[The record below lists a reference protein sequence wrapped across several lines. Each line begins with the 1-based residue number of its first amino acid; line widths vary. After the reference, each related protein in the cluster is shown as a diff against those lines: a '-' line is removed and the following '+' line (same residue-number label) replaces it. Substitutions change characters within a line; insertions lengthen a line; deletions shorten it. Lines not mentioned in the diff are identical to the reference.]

1 MNTGRGH
8 SGRARTGLR
17 ARLTA
22 AFAVGALVLS
32 GLIAVLSYTLA
43 RGYLIDQ
50 RGRSAERLASEH
62 AQTVQVALRSS
73 GGDLQ
78 DVLSGLQSTGSETLI
93 DTGQRWITSSAAAKP
108 ADVPTTL
115 RNDVQSGEVSRV
127 RTRLHGRAW
136 MVVGV
141 PLPATAGSRA
151 TYYEITPLSELT
163 RTLRTIRTTLF
174 FVALGAAIVAGLLG
188 RWVSGRL
195 LQPLERVAATSRTIA
210 RGDLGA
216 RLPDMQDRQ
225 LALLTTSFND
235 MADSLSQRIERDARF
250 TADVSHELRSPL
262 TTLTTSLAVLQGR
275 RGELSPRSA
284 EALDLL
290 AGEVERFRQLVEDLL
305 DISRADAGVV
315 DSPEPVVLSELLH
328 RVVAAHADWLSRPM
342 AAALRIDGDA
352 GGVTV
357 SADKRRLVRAF
368 VNLLENGYVHGG
380 GVTTVRLWR
389 EGDQLAVAIDDAGPG
404 IEVQERERVFERF
417 SRAAASGRRQEFG
430 GTGLGLALVRE
441 HVHAHQGTVVV
452 EAAPS
457 GGARFVVR
465 LPVSPVGSRAGLAQM
480 SSSQA

>member
-1 MNTGRGH
+1 
-8 SGRARTGLR
+8 
-17 ARLTA
+17 LTA

-32 GLIAVLSYTLA
+32 GLIAVLSYTFA

-50 RGRSAERLASEH
+50 RGRSAERLAGEH
-62 AQTVQVALRSS
+62 AQTVQVALRSG
-73 GGDLQ
+73 GGDLR
-78 DVLSGLQSTGSETLI
+78 DVLSGLQSAGSETLI
-93 DTGQRWITSSAAAKP
+93 DTGQRWITSSATASP
-108 ADVPTTL
+108 TDVPNTL
-115 RNDVQSGEVSRV
+115 RTEVQSGEIARA

-136 MVVGV
+136 MVAGV
-141 PLPATAGSRA
+141 PLPATVGTRA

-210 RGDLGA
+210 KGDLGA

-275 RGELSPRSA
+275 RSELSPRSA

-315 DSPEPVVLSELLH
+315 DSPEPVVMSELLR
-328 RVVAAHADWLSRPM
+328 RVVAAHEDWLSRPIDE
-342 AAALRIDGDA
+342 ALRIDGDA

-357 SADKRRLVRAF
+357 LADKRRLVRVF
-368 VNLLENGYVHGG
+368 VNLLENGYLHGG

-404 IEVQERERVFERF
+404 LAVQDRDRAFERF
-417 SRAAASGRRQEFG
+417 SRIAASGRRQDFG

-441 HVHAHQGTVVV
+441 HVNAHEGTVVA

-465 LPVSPVGSRAGLAQM
+465 LPITP
-480 SSSQA
+480 SQARGSLAYVGGSSA

>member
-1 MNTGRGH
+1 MNIGRSSTGRP
-8 SGRARTGLR
+8 RTGLR

-32 GLIAVLSYTLA
+32 GLIAVLSYTFA

-50 RGRSAERLASEH
+50 RGRSAERLATAH
-62 AQTVQVALRSS
+62 ARSVEAALRSS
-73 GGDLQ
+73 NEGLEV
-78 DVLSGLQSTGSETLI
+78 VLSGLQSTGSEALI
-93 DTGQRWITSSAAAKP
+93 DTSRRWITSSSTAK
-108 ADVPTTL
+108 ATDVPTSL
-115 RNDVQSGEVSRV
+115 IADVRSGESSRQ
-127 RTRLHGRAW
+127 RTSLHGRAA
-136 MVVGV
+136 MVAGV
-141 PLPATAGSRA
+141 PLPDVDAS
-151 TYYEITPLSELT
+151 YYEITPLTELT
-163 RTLRTIRTTLF
+163 RTLQTIRTTLF

-210 RGDLGA
+210 QGDLAA
-216 RLPDMQDRQ
+216 RLPDTQDRQ
-225 LALLTTSFND
+225 LALLTSSFND
-235 MADSLSQRIERDARF
+235 MADSLAKRIERDARF

-275 RGELSPRSA
+275 RSELSPRSA

-305 DISRADAGVV
+305 DISRADASVV
-315 DSPEPVVLSELLH
+315 DSPEPVVMSELLR
-328 RVVAAHADWLSRPM
+328 RVVVAHADWLTRPV

-357 SADKRRLVRAF
+357 LADKRRLVRVF
-368 VNLLENGYVHGG
+368 VNLLENGYRHGG

-389 EGDQLAVAIDDAGPG
+389 EGEHLAVAIDDAGPG
-404 IEVQERERVFERF
+404 ISPSDRERVFERF
-417 SRAAASGRRQEFG
+417 SRAAASGRREEFG

-441 HVHAHQGTVVV
+441 HVHAHGGTVVV

-465 LPVSPVGSRAGLAQM
+465 LPVTSSDARTGLPEM
-480 SSSQA
+480 SGTPA

>member
-1 MNTGRGH
+1 MNDGH
-8 SGRARTGLR
+8 GHTGRARTGLR
-17 ARLTA
+17 ARLAA

-32 GLIAVLSYTLA
+32 GLIAVLSYTFA

-50 RGRSAERLASEH
+50 RGRSAERLATEH
-62 AQTVQVALRSS
+62 AQTVQTALRSS
-73 GGDLQ
+73 DAGLP
-78 DVLSGLQSTGSETLI
+78 DVLSGFQSTGSEALI
-93 DTGQRWITSSAAAKP
+93 DTGDRWITSSKTAAPTDVPAHLR
-108 ADVPTTL
+108 ADVRSGNASRQRTQL
-115 RNDVQSGEVSRV
+115 R
-127 RTRLHGRAW
+127 GRPW
-136 MVVGV
+136 MVAGV
-141 PLPATAGSRA
+141 PLPDVDAA
-151 TYYEITPLSELT
+151 YYEITPLSELT

-174 FVALGAAIVAGLLG
+174 FVSLGAAIAAGLLG

-210 RGDLGA
+210 QGDLAA
-216 RLPDMQDRQ
+216 RLPDTHDRQ

-235 MADSLSQRIERDARF
+235 MADSLAKRIERDARF

-275 RGELSPRSA
+275 RNELSPRSA

-305 DISRADAGVV
+305 DISRADAGIV
-315 DSPEPVVLSELLH
+315 DSPEPVVMSELLR
-328 RVVAAHADWLSRPM
+328 RVVAAHADWLTRPVT
-342 AAALRIDGDA
+342 AALRIDGDA
-352 GGVTV
+352 GGVSV
-357 SADKRRLVRAF
+357 LADKRRLVRVF
-368 VNLLENGYVHGG
+368 INLLENGYRHGG

-404 IEVQERERVFERF
+404 ISVPDRERVFERF
-417 SRAAASGRRQEFG
+417 SRAAASGRREQFG

-441 HVHAHQGTVVV
+441 HVRAHEGTVIV

-465 LPVSPVGSRAGLAQM
+465 LPVTPADCHSGLTQM
-480 SSSQA
+480 SGSPA